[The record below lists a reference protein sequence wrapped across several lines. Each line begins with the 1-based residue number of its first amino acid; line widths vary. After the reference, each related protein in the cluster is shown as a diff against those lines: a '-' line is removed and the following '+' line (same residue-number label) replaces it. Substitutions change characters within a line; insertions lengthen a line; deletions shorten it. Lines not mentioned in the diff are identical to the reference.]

1 MVSQYF
7 THPVPAVAVLLGLLV
22 FFHELG
28 HFLVGRWCG
37 IAVETFSIGFGPR
50 IFGFTRSGT
59 EYRVGWIPL
68 GGFVKFAGSHP
79 SEDVPS
85 GLKGRAF
92 LETSL
97 PKRAL
102 TVLDGPLSNFLLA
115 VVVYAVLGL
124 DGVPH
129 PPALIGDVIEGSAAA
144 AAGMKYGDKVES
156 IGGRE
161 VQTWRHLEEAISSS
175 PGKKLEVIVK
185 RDGQR
190 LSLVLVPELVHT
202 SDMLGR
208 PASIGRAGVALGRQ
222 PAIVS
227 VLAANSAAAQAGL
240 NTGDRVLEVT
250 WMGEG
255 GQPTPPHPIDFYPE
269 LVSAVRRAAAA
280 GAALSLTIAAA
291 PLPEDRAELKGSQS
305 ASLGVSRHVRLDLS
319 AGRSLAPDVS
329 DREFMRALGLTSSEL
344 TVAGT
349 TDAGAKELLRG
360 DVLTAWNGK
369 PLRDVFSLR
378 EQLIANTAPQVQL
391 TVVRHEQQ
399 TAVVLKLKG
408 IEAQRPE
415 GAVTIYTLPVIFW
428 GQMIEPEPLVEKYN
442 NPFSAL
448 AYGVR
453 QTAVQTQELFGNVV
467 SLVSGQIPLKAL
479 GGPMLIAKV
488 AGDSARHGWQ
498 TFITSMALISVN
510 LGLLN
515 LFPIPVLDGGQLVLM
530 LVEGLKRRPLSAVAS
545 ENFQK
550 VGFAMVL
557 ALVVLA
563 TYNDLSRFW
572 RSMLESVVGKFW

>member
-1 MVSQYF
+1 MSQYF
-7 THPVPAVAVLLGLLV
+7 THPVPAVVVLLGLLV

-50 IFGFTRSGT
+50 IFGFTHSGT

-79 SEDVPS
+79 SEDLPS
-85 GLKGRAF
+85 GLKGQAF
-92 LETSL
+92 LQTSL

-102 TVLDGPLSNFLLA
+102 TVLAGPLSNFLLA
-115 VVVYAVLGL
+115 VVVYSVLGF

-144 AAGMKYGDKVES
+144 AAGIKYGDKIES

-175 PGKKLEVIVK
+175 PGKKLAIIVS
-185 RDGQR
+185 RGGQR
-190 LSLVLVPELVHT
+190 LSLELVPELVHT

-240 NTGDRVLEVT
+240 KTGDRVLEITVQ
-250 WMGEG
+250 GADG
-255 GQPTPPHPIDFYPE
+255 KPIPSQHVDFYPE
-269 LVSAVRRAAAA
+269 LVDALRRAAATN
-280 GAALSLTIAAA
+280 AAVSLTIAAA
-291 PLPEDRAELKGSQS
+291 PLPEDRGELKSGQS
-305 ASLGVSRHVRLDLS
+305 ASLGVPRHVSMDVSQVR
-319 AGRSLAPDVS
+319 GLAPAAS

-349 TDAGAKELLRG
+349 TDAGAKDLLPG

-369 PLRDVFSLR
+369 PLRDVFSLH

-399 TAVVLKLKG
+399 TAVALALKG
-408 IEAQRPE
+408 IETQRPE

-428 GQMIEPEPLVEKYN
+428 GQMIEPEPLVERYS
-442 NPFSAL
+442 NPFRAV

-453 QTAVQTQELFGNVV
+453 QTAVQTHELFGNVI
-467 SLVSGQIPLKAL
+467 SLVSGEIPLKAL

-488 AGDSARHGWQ
+488 AGDSARRGWQ
-498 TFITSMALISVN
+498 TFIASMALISVN

-530 LVEGLKRRPLSAVAS
+530 LVEGLKRRPLSEAAL

-550 VGFAMVL
+550 VGFTMVL

-572 RSMLESVVGKFW
+572 RSMLESVVGKF